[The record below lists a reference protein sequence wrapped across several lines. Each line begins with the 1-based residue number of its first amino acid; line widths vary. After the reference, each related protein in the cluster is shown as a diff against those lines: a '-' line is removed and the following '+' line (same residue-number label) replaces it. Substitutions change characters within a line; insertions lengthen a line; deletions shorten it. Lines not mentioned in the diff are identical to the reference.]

1 MECKSIKWKS
11 KNMSKRALR
20 VLLTLFFAF
29 AMMLLVGCKPTLVE
43 FKRVCGDGIEL
54 TEIKQND
61 SIISIINDY
70 IKRHPKYNTLVLSR
84 PI

>member
-1 MECKSIKWKS
+1 
-11 KNMSKRALR
+11 MSKRALR

-29 AMMLLVGCKPTLVE
+29 VMMLLVGCKPTLVG
-43 FKRVCGDGIEL
+43 FKRICGDGIEL

-70 IKRHPKYNTLVLSR
+70 INTIPLS
-84 PI
+84 